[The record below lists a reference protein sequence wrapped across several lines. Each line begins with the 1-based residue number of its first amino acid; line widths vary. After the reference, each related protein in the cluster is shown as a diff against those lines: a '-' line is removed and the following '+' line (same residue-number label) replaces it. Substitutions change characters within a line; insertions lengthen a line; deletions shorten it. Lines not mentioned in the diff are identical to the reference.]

1 MPVDLPEPAARP
13 GLQVQAGI
21 TLNEDELVESF
32 VRSSGP
38 GGQNVNKVATAVELR
53 FDVKRSAS
61 LPDWLRERVL
71 ERRDRRLTLEG
82 VLVLSGQRFRSQ
94 DRNRADVRERLLG
107 ILRESAVV
115 QPKRIATKPSKA
127 AKRRRLEGKQAT
139 STTKKLRAKP
149 SSED

>member
-1 MPVDLPEPAARP
+1 MPVELPELAARP

-21 TLNEDELVESF
+21 TLNEDELEESF

-53 FDVKRSAS
+53 FDVKRSPS
-61 LPDWLRERVL
+61 LPDWLRDRVL

-149 SSED
+149 NSED